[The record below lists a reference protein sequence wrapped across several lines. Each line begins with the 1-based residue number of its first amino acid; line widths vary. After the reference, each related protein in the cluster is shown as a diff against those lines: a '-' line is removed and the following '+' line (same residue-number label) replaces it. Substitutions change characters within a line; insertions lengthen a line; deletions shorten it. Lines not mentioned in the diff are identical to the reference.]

1 MAEMKSNEEWIYW
14 GRHDPL
20 FAVSSARG
28 KETHAKDRWTP
39 EEFLE
44 TGRRYFAD
52 VYRQWQQ
59 YGVGTGHCAEI
70 GCGSA
75 RITKQLAAHFDRV
88 TAVDV
93 SPGQLET
100 ARKLLGGD
108 ADRVTLALVAEAAL
122 PLEKESCDGVFSC
135 EVFQHFDDDRGLE
148 AYIGEA
154 HRVLR
159 PGGTLCFQV
168 PLAGVQPRALL
179 SSPLRTWLL
188 TLLRRLGRRRMMIYR
203 RYQAERV
210 FAMLIE
216 TGFHDPELRVFH
228 ADQQD
233 GFHCYFLGRKS

>member
-1 MAEMKSNEEWIYW
+1 MADMKSNKEWIYW

-28 KETHAKDRWTP
+28 KEIGEAEKWTP
-39 EEFLE
+39 ESFLE

-52 VYRQWQQ
+52 VYRQWMQ
-59 YGVGTGHCAEI
+59 YGVGTEHCAEI

-88 TAVDV
+88 TAIDV

-100 ARKLLGGD
+100 ARTLLGADG
-108 ADRVTLALVAEAAL
+108 DRVTLVLVSDAAL

-168 PLAGVQPRALL
+168 PLAGVQPTAFL
-179 SSPLRTWLL
+179 SSALRNRLL
-188 TLLRRLGRRRMMIYR
+188 ALLRRFGRRRMMIYR
-203 RYQAERV
+203 RYRPERV
-210 FAMLIE
+210 FAMLAQ
-216 TGFHDPELRVFH
+216 TGFQDPELRVFH

-233 GFHCYFLGRKS
+233 GFHCYFFGRKP